1 MELNDHPGWKGS
13 SQHGSNVAVILC
25 FRSWSEGLP
34 SGQLLAGWVHQL
46 GTGGSIRALM
56 SCLPGQVTDA
66 GSELPHLWS
75 GDDRHHYLTW
85 GGKHVCLMLSG
96 RKVQGSSLSRLVLLW
111 HHHRPAGLGQQTLL
125 AGSSV
130 GWKGWDQGAAWQ
142 KGCSSSLGSFYK
154 AFIKLSFIKGAHPN
168 HKGSTLM
175 TSFPPNPTALGF
187 NTGTLQGHRHADHS
201 GAPHLTPF

>member
-1 MELNDHPGWKGS
+1 MLK
-13 SQHGSNVAVILC
+13 VT
-25 FRSWSEGLP
+25 
-34 SGQLLAGWVHQL
+34 QL
-46 GTGGSIRALM
+46 GSE
-56 SCLPGQVTDA
+56 A
-66 GSELPHLWS
+66 GI
-75 GDDRHHYLTW
+75 GI
-85 GGKHVCLMLSG
+85 
-96 RKVQGSSLSRLVLLW
+96 QAVLLQF
-111 HHHRPAGLGQQTLL
+111 RD
-125 AGSSV
+125 
-130 GWKGWDQGAAWQ
+130 KIDIQGAAWQ